1 MAVIPESLTRPGGG
15 DHADA
20 AASVRTGATAILE
33 VLEQWGVE
41 RVFICPGSTEAAFLD
56 AVVTSS
62 QVELVITTHE
72 AISVSMADGYARR
85 TGRPAVAYVHAN
97 VGLGNAIAH
106 LFAAHRG
113 RVPLV
118 ILNGI
123 KSSSIQGRGAF
134 TSADYM
140 EDFVRQYTKSAWHVA
155 HPSRVAED
163 VNRALRVAQMQ
174 PTGPT
179 WVGLPQDMLEEPNDY
194 PVPDVR
200 RYQIRGKTRADSD
213 TLLRVSQALRSSVR
227 PLIVAGDDVARS
239 GGVQD
244 LIRLAE
250 RVGAG
255 VLLEERVAQERV
267 SYPRSRRHYV
277 GVYAPNLPVLQ
288 QADLI
293 FFAGT
298 RCFVEFRHP
307 RGPHVPPEPVIV
319 HCHSDAREIA
329 NIYPVDIGVAGDV
342 GLNLAELLLL
352 LPEEKAPRSPWW
364 DITTA
369 AATAGGHGKGVARSE
384 HTTESAHMTVR
395 EVMERI
401 AQEVSP
407 GTLVVD
413 DSTTSRTPLVEALGD
428 KAVESLYMSSAAS
441 LGWSVGAALGV
452 QLAAPRERVIAVI
465 GDGGMQFA
473 LPGLWSAVRYQIPVV
488 FVVINNT
495 TYAAVAASLR
505 EYGGSNVRDMAT
517 LDLPGVDISGPD
529 FARIASGFGME
540 AFRVTK
546 PDELTERLRAALQSQ
561 RPTLLDAM
569 TDPNDLGVGLPIV
582 AAT

>member
-1 MAVIPESLTRPGGG
+1 MAESLT
-15 DHADA
+15 A
-20 AASVRTGATAILE
+20 RTGANAVLD
-33 VLEQWGVE
+33 VLEQWSVG
-41 RVFICPGSTEAAFLD
+41 RVFMCPGSTEAAFID
-56 AVVTSS
+56 AAIASD

-85 TGRPAVAYVHAN
+85 TGRPAVAYLHAN
-97 VGLGNAIAH
+97 VGLANGIAH
-106 LFAAHRG
+106 LYAARRG
-113 RVPLV
+113 RVPVV

-123 KSSSIQGRGAF
+123 KSSSIQGRRAF

-155 HPSRVAED
+155 HASRVAED

-179 WVGLPQDMLEEPNDY
+179 WVGLPQDMLEAPNDY
-194 PVPDVR
+194 PVPDVS
-200 RYQIRGKTRADSD
+200 RYQIQGTTRADSD
-213 TLLRVSQALRSSVR
+213 TLLRASQALSSSVR
-227 PLIVAGDDVARS
+227 PLIVAGDDVSRS
-239 GGVQD
+239 GGVGD

-267 SYPRSRRHYV
+267 SFPRSHEHFV
-277 GVYAPNLPVLQ
+277 GVYAPNLAVVQ

-307 RGPHVPPEPVIV
+307 RGPHVPAGPVIV
-319 HCHSDAREIA
+319 HCHSDATEIA

-342 GLNLAELLLL
+342 GLNLAELLLH
-352 LPEEKAPRSPWW
+352 LPEEKAARSPWW
-364 DITTA
+364 DTTTTSG
-369 AATAGGHGKGVARSE
+369 TAREAGKGAAR
-384 HTTESAHMTVR
+384 TESTTKAAHMTVR

-401 AQEVSP
+401 ANEVVP

-413 DSTTSRTPLVEALGD
+413 DSTTSRTPLVEALGG
-428 KAVESLYMSSAAS
+428 KGVVSLHMSSAGS

-452 QLAAPRERVIAVI
+452 QLATEHERVIAVI

-488 FVVINNT
+488 IIVINNT

-505 EYGGSNVRDMAT
+505 EYDGGNTRELETV
-517 LDLPGVDISGPD
+517 DLPGVDISGPD

-540 AFRVTK
+540 AFRVTQ
-546 PDELTERLRAALQSQ
+546 PDELTERLRSALQSNQ
-561 RPTLLDAM
+561 PTLLDVL
-569 TDPNDLGVGLPIV
+569 TDPNDLGMGLPIV
-582 AAT
+582 ASTA